1 MAKILVIED
10 ERTTRA
16 NIVNFLEAEGFKTL
30 AAENGRLGIQ
40 LAQEHLPDLI
50 ICDILMP
57 ELDGY
62 DVLTTLQQES
72 QTASIP
78 FIFLTVTATEA
89 GFRQSL
95 DLGADDYLSKP
106 ITSEQLRTA
115 ILAQLRKQENLQAS
129 MSYGEAGRPAL
140 SPSPDL
146 HQLLQA
152 KDRLFDQLSSQLKQ
166 HLGSLSWTVQTLKSA
181 AKSSA
186 KSTADSAELET
197 ELRINELQDVTMRM
211 LVLINEVTALH
222 HLLTPENSEALL
234 EQFDRG
240 EAADQ

>member
-16 NIVNFLEAEGFKTL
+16 NIVNFLESEGFKTL

-62 DVLTTLQQES
+62 DVLTTLQQET

-115 ILAQLRKQENLQAS
+115 ILAQLRKQESLQAS
-129 MSYGEAGRPAL
+129 LIHSLTHSEAGASLP
-140 SPSPDL
+140 PNPDL
-146 HQLLQA
+146 HQLIKA

-166 HLGSLSWTVQTLKSA
+166 HLGSLSRTVQTLRQASA
-181 AKSSA
+181 G
-186 KSTADSAELET
+186 SAELET
-197 ELRINELQDVTMRM
+197 EPHLHDLQDVTMRM
-211 LVLINEVTALH
+211 LLLINEVTALH

-240 EAADQ
+240 ETAER

>member
-16 NIVNFLEAEGFKTL
+16 NIVNFLESEGFKTL

-62 DVLTTLQQES
+62 DVLTTLQQET

-78 FIFLTVTATEA
+78 FIFLTITATEA

-106 ITSEQLRTA
+106 ITSEQLRAA
-115 ILAQLRKQENLQAS
+115 ILAQLRKQEDLQTNLVYDEALQA
-129 MSYGEAGRPAL
+129 AQPL
-140 SPSPDL
+140 NPDL
-146 HQLLQA
+146 QQLLAA
-152 KDRLFDQLSSQLKQ
+152 KDQLFDQLSFQLKQ
-166 HLGSLSWTVQTLKSA
+166 HLGTLSRTVQTLKQTPALDPQSQIHA
-181 AKSSA
+181 SHLN
-186 KSTADSAELET
+186 D
-197 ELRINELQDVTMRM
+197 LQDVTMRM
-211 LVLINEVTALH
+211 LVLINEITTLH
-222 HLLTPENSEALL
+222 RLLTPENSKALL
-234 EQFDRG
+234 EQFGRDKKT
-240 EAADQ
+240 D

>member
-16 NIVNFLEAEGFKTL
+16 NIVSFLESEGFKTL

-62 DVLTTLQQES
+62 DVLTTLQQET

-106 ITSEQLRTA
+106 ITSEQLRNA
-115 ILAQLRKQENLQAS
+115 ILAQLRKQTDLQTHRDYSEPELIPA
-129 MSYGEAGRPAL
+129 EPAG
-140 SPSPDL
+140 SDL
-146 HQLLQA
+146 HQLIKA
-152 KDRLFDQLSSQLKQ
+152 KDRLFDQLSTQMKQ
-166 HLGSLSWTVQTLKSA
+166 HLGSLSQTVQSLQQRP
-181 AKSSA
+181 
-186 KSTADSAELET
+186 SAEAEPHL
-197 ELRINELQDVTMRM
+197 NDLQNVTTRM

-234 EQFDRG
+234 EQFDWS
-240 EAADQ
+240 ESIEP